1 MSLQVTDV
9 LYVQRGDV
17 GHQMPAAQLI
27 DFIANQEGSLN
38 YRGVVNCTEGPF
50 TGTNAGMTPN
60 PALPGDVYI
69 NTADGAVAAGWTG
82 IVGSAIQDG
91 QRVLFDGTN
100 WAIVGAEAGGGVE
113 TIVGVDPIEVDSA
126 DDANPIISVKDAAV
140 GQSGVVVM
148 ATNDEPV
155 GGDPDVAVLN
165 KTHYVDLDSKI
176 AAATAGGVN
185 QVVAGDGIAVNNDTT
200 TAPIVS
206 IDISGLATLT

>member
-9 LYVQRGDV
+9 LYVQRGND
-17 GHQMPAAQLI
+17 GFKMPAAQLI

-38 YRGVVNCTEGPF
+38 YRGTVRCDEAPF
-50 TGTNAGMTPN
+50 NGANVGMDPN
-60 PALPGDVYI
+60 PAQPGDIYI
-69 NTADGAVAAGWTG
+69 NTADGTVAAGWTG
-82 IVGSAIQDG
+82 IVGSTIQDG

-113 TIVGVDPIEVDSA
+113 TIVGTDPIEVDSA
-126 DDANPIISVKDAAV
+126 DDANPVISVKASAV
-140 GQSGVVVM
+140 GQAGVVVM

-155 GGDPDVAVLN
+155 GADPDTAVLN
-165 KTHYVDLDSKI
+165 KTHYTDLDGKI

-185 QVVAGDGIAVNNDTT
+185 QVQAGDGIAVDATTT

-206 IDISGLATLT
+206 IDISALATLT